1 LPNSPAAGHQP
12 NPAFIFET
20 LQGFQRAFAL
30 KAAVDI
36 GLFTAI
42 AEGNHT
48 SQAIAEACHA
58 SERGVRTLCD
68 CFTVMGFIDKTD
80 GKYSLS
86 ADSALFLDS
95 RSPAYMGKAL
105 NFLLHP
111 DQRRNFE
118 QLTETVQ
125 KGSRPDDGR
134 STLSVEDPLWVDFA
148 RGMAPLTTQSA
159 QAIVEHLRPTLTKLR
174 SPKIL
179 DIAAGHGMFGI
190 IIARQFPTAEIY
202 GQDWGIVLRVAHENA
217 QAAGV
222 LDRYHQIAGSA
233 FEMDF
238 GTGYDVVLIT
248 NFLHH
253 FDPATNE
260 TLLKKVLA
268 SLNPGGQVVIL
279 EFVPND
285 DRISPPPA
293 AMFSLVMLAN
303 TAKGDAYT
311 FAELRDMCSKAGLRN
326 ARLVTF
332 EPRFQSLVV
341 AEK

>member
-1 LPNSPAAGHQP
+1 LPDSPATGHQP
-12 NPAFIFET
+12 NPSLIFET
-20 LQGFQRAFAL
+20 VQGFQRAFAL

-36 GLFTAI
+36 DLFTAI

-48 SQAIAEACHA
+48 TQAIAEACHA
-58 SERGVRTLCD
+58 SERGVRILCD
-68 CFTVMGFIDKTD
+68 CLTVMGFINKADST
-80 GKYSLS
+80 YSLRP
-86 ADSALFLDS
+86 DSALFLDS
-95 RSPAYMGKAL
+95 RSPAYSGKAL
-105 NFLLHP
+105 SFLLHP
-111 DQRRNFE
+111 NQRINFE
-118 QLTETVQ
+118 GLTETV
-125 KGSRPDDGR
+125 KNGSQPDDGR
-134 STLSVEDPLWVDFA
+134 STLSVEDPIWVDFA

-159 QAIVEHLRPTLTKLR
+159 QAIVEHLRPALTKLR

-190 IIARQFPTAEIY
+190 ILARQFPTAEVY

-217 QAAGV
+217 QKAGV

-233 FEMDF
+233 FEVDF
-238 GTGYDVVLIT
+238 GTGYDAVLIT

-253 FDPATNE
+253 FDPATNQA
-260 TLLKKVLA
+260 LLKKVLA

-293 AMFSLVMLAN
+293 AMFSLIMLAN

-311 FAELRDMCSKAGLRN
+311 FAELRDMCDNSGLRN
-326 ARLVTF
+326 PRLVPF